1 MKIANDE
8 RLAILK
14 QYARKHFRLTKN
26 VRILMLLVS
35 EEETSEY
42 RELAARE
49 VETNPALREYIERQP
64 PNTAHHETLEIL
76 PSEASLIDVKKN
88 LQFKILRELINGL
101 KTNIPHIE
109 KYEYVILI
117 REELLEPFGKR
128 KLAAFKGCKANF
140 AELAFGWLL
149 AHEFL
154 HVVEEATGI
163 QIYGSQEKDDIHQL
177 QVLNTLPQAY
187 WEKGTKNG
195 IVKFSF

>member
-8 RLAILK
+8 RLTILK
-14 QYARKHFRLTKN
+14 QHARKHFRLTKN
-26 VRILMLLVS
+26 VRILVLLIS
-35 EEETSEY
+35 EEETRKY

-49 VETNPALREYIERQP
+49 VETNPALREYIERHP

-76 PSEASLIDVKKN
+76 PSEATLINMKKN
-88 LQFKILRELINGL
+88 PQAKILGELIIGT
-101 KTNIPHIE
+101 KTKIPHIE
-109 KYEYVILI
+109 KYEYAILI

-128 KLAAFKGCKANF
+128 KFTSFEGSKANF

-154 HVVEEATGI
+154 HVVEETTEI
-163 QIYGSQEKDDIHQL
+163 QIYGSPEIDDVHLL
-177 QVLNTLPQAY
+177 QVLNTLPEEY

-195 IVKFSF
+195 VVKFYF